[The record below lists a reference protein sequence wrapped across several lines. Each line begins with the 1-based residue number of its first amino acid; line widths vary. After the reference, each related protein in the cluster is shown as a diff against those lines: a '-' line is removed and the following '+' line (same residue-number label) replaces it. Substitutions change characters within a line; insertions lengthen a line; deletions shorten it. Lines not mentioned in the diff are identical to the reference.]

1 MDSKVTRHSSL
12 ITSWSFQVCFYL
24 VPRAFPMEI
33 KNSIILGKSP
43 GDEVDE
49 DRRAGEFYV
58 TIVYIR
64 YSKMRKTDCINF
76 SFINVH
82 KRS

>member
-1 MDSKVTRHSSL
+1 
-12 ITSWSFQVCFYL
+12 
-24 VPRAFPMEI
+24 MEI

-49 DRRAGEFYV
+49 DRRAGELYV

-64 YSKMRKTDCINF
+64 YSKKRKTDCIKLSINLLASTKTSLITNIPNF
-76 SFINVH
+76 S
-82 KRS
+82 S

>member
-1 MDSKVTRHSSL
+1 
-12 ITSWSFQVCFYL
+12 
-24 VPRAFPMEI
+24 MEI

-49 DRRAGEFYV
+49 DRRAGKFYV

>member
-1 MDSKVTRHSSL
+1 
-12 ITSWSFQVCFYL
+12 
-24 VPRAFPMEI
+24 MEI

-49 DRRAGEFYV
+49 DRRVGEFYV

>member
-1 MDSKVTRHSSL
+1 MQMSRFLFFPHDALRTVSNTA
-12 ITSWSFQVCFYL
+12 WSFQVCFNL
-24 VPRAFPMEI
+24 LPRAFPMEI

-49 DRRAGEFYV
+49 DRRAGELYV

-64 YSKMRKTDCINF
+64 Y
-76 SFINVH
+76 
-82 KRS
+82 